1 MKNFIKQHKF
11 LIIPFILFSL
21 TAVYSWSKISN
32 NQFSISNQF
41 SIVND
46 QTTTTSQNH
55 DITTPPSKPELL
67 VTSYELLVTNSS
79 TVLEAMRLASADS
92 KKPFLFKTKTF
103 SGLGEFVE
111 EINGLKNNPQE
122 NKYWIYY
129 LNGKSAKLG
138 ISTQVVKPGDVI
150 EWKFEK
156 SNF

>member
-1 MKNFIKQHKF
+1 M
-11 LIIPFILFSL
+11 
-21 TAVYSWSKISN
+21 
-32 NQFSISNQF
+32 
-41 SIVND
+41 
-46 QTTTTSQNH
+46 
-55 DITTPPSKPELL
+55 
-67 VTSYELLVTNSS
+67 
-79 TVLEAMRLASADS
+79 
-92 KKPFLFKTKTF
+92 
-103 SGLGEFVE
+103 E